1 MARRPHH
8 FLVLLCSSDQNM
20 SSVCVQ
26 AVAGAITCAAN
37 AYFLFLYTTGRRND
51 DRDFQ
56 IVGAH
61 AAAAHATI
69 MTQTAQEYRMVSLLD
84 MLSSVCSKGVCPL
97 SCKQRRCSCRRCLCV
112 WLFRMQSEHPW
123 LFRMQSEHAQP
134 CTAPCTHQAALVHNS
149 TAMKKTHLRTAGSQQ
164 PHVF

>member
-1 MARRPHH
+1 
-8 FLVLLCSSDQNM
+8 M

-69 MTQTAQEYRMVSLLD
+69 MTDGTGVSHGLII
-84 MLSSVCSKGVCPL
+84 G
-97 SCKQRRCSCRRCLCV
+97 
-112 WLFRMQSEHPW
+112 
-123 LFRMQSEHAQP
+123 HAVI
-134 CTAPCTHQAALVHNS
+134 C
-149 TAMKKTHLRTAGSQQ
+149 M
-164 PHVF
+164 F